1 MREEIIMASLNMN
14 ATPETVWALLQ
25 ETDRIVKEKA
35 ASQKETDRK
44 FQETDKQIQETARL
58 VKELSKNVG
67 GLNNDIG
74 DFAEGLLTT
83 DLLKKFEEYNLDFDD
98 ALRNV
103 EINDR
108 GTRRPI
114 ADIDWLL
121 LNTTIALVGEVKANL
136 TMGDI
141 DKHITRMK
149 KLAGTQNN
157 LLGGKEL
164 YGAVAGIKMTR
175 KTRDYAKQRGFFV
188 LEPAGDSVKIE
199 APTGKPAVW

>member
-1 MREEIIMASLNMN
+1 
-14 ATPETVWALLQ
+14 
-25 ETDRIVKEKA
+25 
-35 ASQKETDRK
+35 
-44 FQETDKQIQETARL
+44 
-58 VKELSKNVG
+58 
-67 GLNNDIG
+67 
-74 DFAEGLLTT
+74 
-83 DLLKKFEEYNLDFDD
+83 LKKFEEYNLDFDD

-103 EINDR
+103 EINER
-108 GTRRPI
+108 GTKRPV
-114 ADIDWLL
+114 AEIDWLL

-149 KLAGTQNN
+149 KLSRAKNN

-188 LEPAGDSVKIE
+188 LEPSGDSVKIE
-199 APTGKPAVW
+199 APEGKPAVW